1 MKTLKTRSTTTRK
14 KKLAV
19 RKLPRETMMSKSDKE
34 NDLDQRRESK
44 RAYQLGRRDERFSFT
59 EYGSAYRRQRE
70 AVQRARKQTRELKR
84 EVVRLNALVI
94 KLAEKL

>member
-1 MKTLKTRSTTTRK
+1 MKTSIRK

-19 RKLPRETMMSKSDKE
+19 KSLPLEKKLPSAFPPREMLKSD
-34 NDLDQRRESK
+34 
-44 RAYQLGRRDERFSFT
+44 RAYKLGRSDERFSYT

-70 AVQRARKQTRELKR
+70 ALQRARKQTRELKR
-84 EVVRLNALVI
+84 EVMRLNALVI

>member
-1 MKTLKTRSTTTRK
+1 MKTQTPRR

-34 NDLDQRRESK
+34 NSLDEIRQRRHRQ
-44 RAYQLGRRDERFSFT
+44 RAYDSGYREGTLSPSAWRFHNV
-59 EYGSAYRRQRE
+59 RLQD
-70 AVQRARKQTRELKR
+70 ARKKNRELKR
-84 EVVRLNALVI
+84 EVKRLNALVI

>member
-1 MKTLKTRSTTTRK
+1 MKTQTPRR

-19 RKLPRETMMSKSDKE
+19 RKLPRESMMSKSDKE

-70 AVQRARKQTRELKR
+70 SLQRARKQTRELNR
-84 EVVRLNALVI
+84 EIVRLNALVI

>member
-1 MKTLKTRSTTTRK
+1 MKTQTPRR

-34 NDLDQRRESK
+34 NDLDRKRESK
-44 RAYQLGRRDERFSFT
+44 RAYHLGRSDERFSFT

-70 AVQRARKQTRELKR
+70 ALQRARKQTRELKR
-84 EVVRLNALVI
+84 EVARLNALVV